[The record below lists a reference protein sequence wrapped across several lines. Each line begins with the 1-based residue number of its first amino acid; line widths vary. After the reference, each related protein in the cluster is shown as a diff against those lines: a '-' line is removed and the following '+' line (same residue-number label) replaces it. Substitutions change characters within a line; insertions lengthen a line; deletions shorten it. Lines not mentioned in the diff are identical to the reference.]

1 MGNLKNI
8 GGHCGFMK
16 IGILF
21 NRLRVRGGGLEG
33 DETESGYIE
42 SCLTSN
48 L

>member
-21 NRLRVRGGGLEG
+21 NRLHVRGGIEG